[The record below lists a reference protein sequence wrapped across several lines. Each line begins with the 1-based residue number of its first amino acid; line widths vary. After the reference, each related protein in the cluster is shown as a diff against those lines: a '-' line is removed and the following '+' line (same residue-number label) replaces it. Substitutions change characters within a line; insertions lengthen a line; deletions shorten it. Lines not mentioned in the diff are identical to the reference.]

1 MAPSTTTLPSGSAA
15 ASGVSDAIAYVIAH
29 PELIPTGLTITAI
42 GTAVALGWTK
52 IKHIIK
58 NLEGLGDMDT
68 NAAADSDR
76 LSAIE
81 KSVEDIKKVVNR
93 ELRPNGG
100 ESMRDRVIRTEE
112 RVRALKDD
120 VKSLYH

>member
-42 GTAVALGWTK
+42 ATAVALGWTK

-58 NLEGLGDMDT
+58 NLEGLGDIDA
-68 NAAADSDR
+68 NAVADSDR

>member
-1 MAPSTTTLPSGSAA
+1 
-15 ASGVSDAIAYVIAH
+15 
-29 PELIPTGLTITAI
+29 
-42 GTAVALGWTK
+42 
-52 IKHIIK
+52 
-58 NLEGLGDMDT
+58 MDT